1 MKREVFQQSSSFPVL
16 NKCQDCQ
23 DLCFHSFQMIN
34 RNFNQKIINTVDSKF
49 ISEVQILNP
58 ISLNPTQLL
67 VPDWLFVTNLF
78 FFLCVRLDA
87 RAVNCFKLRLS
98 NF

>member
-58 ISLNPTQLL
+58 ISLNPTQSIINPSQ
-67 VPDWLFVTNLF
+67 VRDHRTVQQWRTFTSF
-78 FFLCVRLDA
+78 F
-87 RAVNCFKLRLS
+87 
-98 NF
+98 

>member
-1 MKREVFQQSSSFPVL
+1 MSRLSRFVFS
-16 NKCQDCQ
+16 
-23 DLCFHSFQMIN
+23 
-34 RNFNQKIINTVDSKF
+34 F
-49 ISEVQILNP
+49 ISDDKPEFQPENNQHRRLKIHILVQILNP